1 MNYDWMAHFPEL
13 KFLAIATTTF
23 VVFLFLAPAIT
34 YLLTRITTPFSFA
47 HDVFVT
53 IKPPLHFLIP
63 FIALQIV
70 WRSAPDDLSF
80 KGAIGHLIT
89 LSIIAI
95 VVWLGLKFV
104 DSGRNIIFKRHPI
117 EVSDNRAAR
126 RIQTQTQVL
135 VHTLSFFV
143 ILFGIASML
152 MTFPGAKQ
160 IGASLL
166 ASAGLAGLAV
176 GFAAKPVLGNLIAGL
191 QIALTQPLSL
201 DDVVIVEGEF
211 GRVEEITST
220 YVVIKIWDER
230 RMIVPLQYFIENPF
244 QNWTRSS
251 TQLLGSLFFWVDY
264 AMPLEPLR
272 KELEKWCKEVPNL
285 WDGRVSNLQV
295 TDASEKAIQLR
306 ILISTSNAG
315 NNWDLRV
322 FLREKVVQYIAQ
334 HYPNY
339 LPQLRTN
346 LYEDQ
351 LISLDGHKPV
361 ASKEDD
367 PSVKVSSK
375 EIKEPSPKEDSHVK
389 KDGDVK
395 KESHVKEQDKKQ
407 AAQKHEKPQAG

>member
-1 MNYDWMAHFPEL
+1 MNYDWSAHIPEL
-13 KFLAIATTTF
+13 KFLAIAATTF
-23 VVFLFLAPAIT
+23 FVFLFLAPGIT
-34 YLLTRITTPFSFA
+34 YLLTKITTPFSLA
-47 HDVFVT
+47 HDMFVN

-70 WRSAPDDLSF
+70 WRSAPDELSF
-80 KGAIGHLIT
+80 RGTISHLIT
-89 LSIIAI
+89 LAIIATI
-95 VVWLGLKFV
+95 VWLALRFV
-104 DSGRNIIFKRHPI
+104 DGGRKIIFKHHPI
-117 EVSDNRAAR
+117 DVSDNRTAR

-135 VHTLSFFV
+135 VHTLSVFI
-143 ILFGIASML
+143 ILFGIAAML

-160 IGASLL
+160 IGTSLL

-191 QIALTQPLSL
+191 QIAITQPLSI

-220 YVVIKIWDER
+220 YVVIKVWDER
-230 RMIVPLQYFIENPF
+230 RLIVPLQYFIETPF

-251 TQLLGSLFFWVDY
+251 TQLLGTLFFWVDY

-306 ILISTSNAG
+306 VLVSSSNAG

-322 FLREKVVQYIAQ
+322 YLREKIVQFIAEN
-334 HYPNY
+334 YPNY

-351 LISLDGHKPV
+351 LAPALEGHKIT
-361 ASKEDD
+361 ER
-367 PSVKVSSK
+367 
-375 EIKEPSPKEDSHVK
+375 EEPSLEQRSQVKQDHDEKQASAKQANLKRDRDSAK
-389 KDGDVK
+389 KDKDDK
-395 KESHVKEQDKKQ
+395 AKYDKK
-407 AAQKHEKPQAG
+407 